1 MKKAVKSSEII
12 CKRRVCSH
20 LCKVTTVPGTKELG
34 KKKTVVAS
42 CLALTGPEN
51 PHAEHPR
58 ALRHSIERGNT
69 P

>member
-1 MKKAVKSSEII
+1 MQQAVKSSRSI
-12 CKRRVCSH
+12 CKQRVCSH
-20 LCKVTTVPGTKELG
+20 LCKVTTVPGTKVLG

-42 CLALTGPEN
+42 CLAFTEN